1 MDRLMGGR
9 PGGCICP
16 RRVPRG
22 VCGYIRY
29 PERIQL
35 TQRIENQH
43 LCFFRMNRFDI
54 EALHY
59 HIVVATRRLV
69 ACYQRARGGCADEG

>member
-9 PGGCICP
+9 PGGWICP
-16 RRVPRG
+16 GRVPRG
-22 VCGYIRY
+22 VCSYIRY

-35 TQRIENQH
+35 THRELRTNICVFFMNQ
-43 LCFFRMNRFDI
+43 FDI

-59 HIVVATRRLV
+59 HIVVVARRLV
-69 ACYQRARGGCADEG
+69 ACYQRAWGGCADEG